1 MLQTSHAWS
10 NQVCHT
16 CMVTKGTT
24 WATCMVTKEDNMGY
38 LVQAW
43 APFVRM
49 QPCESTSHS
58 KRPINTKVCHALLP
72 CKSTQETLLQNSIPS
87 KTITSPSL
95 SNPTLFP
102 PPTAPTPTHGPHP
115 PLPLTHGPH

>member
-1 MLQTSHAWS
+1 MHGYNHELVCMTTYMLQTSLAWS

-43 APFVRM
+43 GPFVRM

-58 KRPINTKVCHALLP
+58 KRPINTKVCHALFP
-72 CKSTQETLLQNSIPS
+72 CKDTQGNPF
-87 KTITSPSL
+87 KT
-95 SNPTLFP
+95 P
-102 PPTAPTPTHGPHP
+102 PNQTHPTPPSPQTP
-115 PLPLTHGPH
+115 